1 MLASREGKVT
11 NMGKGNRSRQDRA
24 FESVSTTTYETAPK
38 NTKLITTI
46 ATAAVACI
54 LVACLALSAVV
65 NTGVLLRS
73 RNVAKTDNFSASG
86 SIAAYLIYSQAQ
98 EMASLYQQYGLEY
111 SVADILDM
119 SFDSMSES
127 TISSIKQMLV
137 LCEYAEKNGIELSA
151 EDEEAIDSYIDAIAE
166 AASSNLYST
175 NAYIK
180 LMYGNS
186 VNVNDIREALEFN
199 YRADAA
205 YTVLKEQLETQ
216 ITEEKINT
224 YLATFE

>member
-24 FESVSTTTYETAPK
+24 FESVNTTAYETAPK

-98 EMASLYQQYGLEY
+98 EMAALYQQYGLDY
-111 SVADILDM
+111 SVAQVLDS
-119 SFDSMSES
+119 SFDSMADS
-127 TISSIKQMLV
+127 TLTQIKQMLI
-137 LCEYAEKNGIELSA
+137 LAEYAKKNGIELSD
-151 EDEEAIDSYIDAIAE
+151 EDKEAIDSYINSIAE

-175 NAYIK
+175 AK
-180 LMYGNS
+180 
-186 VNVNDIREALEFN
+186 V
-199 YRADAA
+199 
-205 YTVLKEQLETQ
+205 
-216 ITEEKINT
+216 
-224 YLATFE
+224 